1 MTLLEL
7 SEPDRKL
14 YTKLYASADDIRL
27 ARQWAEH
34 IQKKRYFRKPWT
46 RGKVYLRQSAY
57 VTALV
62 VAYGRVFASG
72 RGGYQFPKRLMPY
85 GEAERNLHDRLLD
98 LRHKVHA
105 HSDLDKWNVRP
116 WSVDGFSTAIVGQ
129 PTHLIGE
136 PDLAL
141 FLSMTEKLLAAIAK
155 RKDEILAPYVVD
167 KPVNPSAAVDFAL
180 AAANTLGPGEK
191 LVIGFNPDGSIEGVF

>member
-1 MTLLEL
+1 MTLLKL

-14 YTKLYASADDIRL
+14 YTKLYASADDLRL

-34 IQKKRYFRKPWT
+34 IQKKRYFLKPWA

-72 RGGYQFPKRLMPY
+72 RGGYKFPKRLMPY
-85 GEAERNLHDRLLD
+85 RDAEWNLHQRLLD

-116 WSVDGFSTAIVGQ
+116 WTVDGFSTAIVGQ
-129 PTHLIGE
+129 PTHLIE
-136 PDLAL
+136 EADLAL
-141 FLSMTEKLLAAIAK
+141 FVSMTEKLLEAIAK
-155 RKDEILAPYVVD
+155 RKDEILAPYIVG
-167 KPVNPSAAVDFAL
+167 KPPHPSKAVDLAMGAITAL
-180 AAANTLGPGEK
+180 APGDK
-191 LVIGFNPDGSIEGVF
+191 LIIGFNPDGSVEGV